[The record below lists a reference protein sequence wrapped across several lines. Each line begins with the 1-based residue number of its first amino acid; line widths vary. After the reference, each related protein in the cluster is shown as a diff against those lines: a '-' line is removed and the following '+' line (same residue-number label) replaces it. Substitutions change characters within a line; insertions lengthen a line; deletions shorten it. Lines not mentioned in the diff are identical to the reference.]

1 MPGLDAVATRPPVR
15 TTTDFQISGV
25 LDGRGRHWVVR
36 MPRTAAAGASLE
48 AEVALLD
55 ALATQVDSRRLGFE
69 VERPAGFAPLSEGG
83 RAMVTRELPG
93 RPAEPTDVESD
104 PALGADLGRSLAAL
118 HLLDTDIVG
127 AAGLPVYDM
136 GAYRRRRLAEVDEAA
151 KTGDLPP
158 ELVHRWEEAL
168 EDDSLWPKSAR
179 VVHGD
184 LDAELVRISDSRVV
198 ALQNFADAHVGDPA
212 EDFAWLASSVQPEVF
227 DAVTAAWAG
236 ALGEGAD
243 ADPYLADRA
252 QLTSELLLVRW
263 LMFGRRA
270 GDSSVVADA
279 RTMLD
284 ELATDVASSPP
295 IGDFTR
301 RHLAAGS
308 AGFGGGFGGFGAG
321 PDGEHESDDDWDD
334 EDWPEDEDDEEWPED
349 VDPPVGSPEH
359 ERKVRLERA
368 LEDLDAQVDRQNA
381 ARAAA
386 TGGAVGAGSD
396 SVETSGGGSERRWA
410 DDTGSDGT
418 GFDDTERAES
428 AASASHAGVGAAD
441 ADETVEDE
449 SAEDPDHAEW
459 PQADA
464 RPGRA
469 TAAPGIPEPTA
480 ATADLSE
487 EYEQWRREGREF

>member
-1 MPGLDAVATRPPVR
+1 MTRSPIALAALATLAVPGLDAVATRPPVR

-118 HLLDTDIVG
+118 HLHDTALGG
-127 AAGLPVYDM
+127 AAGQPVNDM

-227 DAVTAAWAG
+227 DAV
-236 ALGEGAD
+236 
-243 ADPYLADRA
+243 
-252 QLTSELLLVRW
+252 
-263 LMFGRRA
+263 
-270 GDSSVVADA
+270 
-279 RTMLD
+279 
-284 ELATDVASSPP
+284 
-295 IGDFTR
+295 
-301 RHLAAGS
+301 
-308 AGFGGGFGGFGAG
+308 
-321 PDGEHESDDDWDD
+321 
-334 EDWPEDEDDEEWPED
+334 
-349 VDPPVGSPEH
+349 
-359 ERKVRLERA
+359 
-368 LEDLDAQVDRQNA
+368 
-381 ARAAA
+381 
-386 TGGAVGAGSD
+386 
-396 SVETSGGGSERRWA
+396 
-410 DDTGSDGT
+410 
-418 GFDDTERAES
+418 
-428 AASASHAGVGAAD
+428 
-441 ADETVEDE
+441 
-449 SAEDPDHAEW
+449 
-459 PQADA
+459 
-464 RPGRA
+464 
-469 TAAPGIPEPTA
+469 
-480 ATADLSE
+480 
-487 EYEQWRREGREF
+487 

>member
-1 MPGLDAVATRPPVR
+1 VTRSPIALAALATLAVPGLDAVATRPPVR

-48 AEVALLD
+48 AEVALLE

-104 PALGADLGRSLAAL
+104 PALGADLGRSLATL

-168 EDDSLWPKSAR
+168 EDDSLWPRAAR

-227 DAVTAAWAG
+227 DAVAAAWAG

-263 LMFGRRA
+263 LMFGRRT

-279 RTMLD
+279 RTMLV

-301 RHLAAGS
+301 RHLAAGAAEAGAAS
-308 AGFGGGFGGFGAG
+308 GAGFGDEQGS
-321 PDGEHESDDDWDD
+321 DGDWDD
-334 EDWPEDEDDEEWPED
+334 EDWVEDEDDEEWPED

-359 ERKVRLERA
+359 ERTMTLERA
-368 LEDLDAQVDRQNA
+368 LADLDAQVDRQNA

-386 TGGAVGAGSD
+386 TGGVDETGSD
-396 SVETSGGGSERRWA
+396 DSGA
-410 DDTGSDGT
+410 DDTAQADRT
-418 GFDDTERAES
+418 ES
-428 AASASHAGVGAAD
+428 AASADPAGVGEAD
-441 ADETVEDE
+441 ADET
-449 SAEDPDHAEW
+449 AEDPDQAEW

-464 RPGRA
+464 RPGRT
-469 TAAPGIPEPTA
+469 TAAPGVPEPTA